1 MKQRALAA
9 ARYLIAGLLIYW
21 LSRSG
26 VVDWGVVR
34 DRVRDWPS
42 LLVPFALLVASLG
55 TMSWRLV
62 ALLRGRGLVLSLAD
76 GFRLSLVGTL
86 FNLVLPAGG
95 GDVARFWYASAS
107 ASGRRTEIA
116 AILGLD
122 RIIGLLTLLA
132 TPLLALPVA
141 WDLIRGSPALMS
153 VVAFAALVVTTLV
166 IGLACVI
173 GPAAGPWAPV
183 RWFASR
189 LPYQVHV
196 QRLVGAVR
204 GYRDRPGA
212 LARATLAS
220 FLTHV
225 LSAVAVAL
233 MYLRSAEGPA
243 AVVGMVTLFGFV
255 ANSLPITPGGLGV
268 GEAAFEALFNAV
280 GQSGGAEA
288 LLAWRILLLALAPAG
303 LLVHLRG
310 LRVTLAAESP

>member
-1 MKQRALAA
+1 MKQRILIA
-9 ARYLIAGLLIYW
+9 ARYLVGALLIYW

-26 VVDWGVVR
+26 MVDWSVVR
-34 DRVRDWPS
+34 DRLRDWPS
-42 LLVPFALLVASLG
+42 LLLPFALLVASLI

-62 ALLRGRGLVLSLAD
+62 ALLRGHGLILSLAD
-76 GFRLSLVGTL
+76 GFRLSLVGTV

-95 GDVARFWYASAS
+95 GDVARFWYASAT

-122 RIIGLLTLLA
+122 RVIGLLTLLA

-141 WDLIRGSPALMS
+141 WDIIRGSPALMS
-153 VVAFAALVVTTLV
+153 VVAFAALVVLGLIT
-166 IGLACVI
+166 GLACVI
-173 GPAAGPWAPV
+173 APAGGPWAPV
-183 RWFASR
+183 RWLVS
-189 LPYQVHV
+189 LMPYQDHV
-196 QRLVGAVR
+196 QRLVGALR

-225 LSAVAVAL
+225 LSAMAVAL
-233 MYLRSAEGPA
+233 MYVHGGVGSSP
-243 AVVGMVTLFGFV
+243 VVGMVTLFGFV

-268 GEAAFEALFNAV
+268 GEAAFEALFHAV
-280 GQSGGAEA
+280 GLAGGAEA

-310 LRVTLAAESP
+310 LRVSLAAEAP